1 MPVIQLSEE
10 QTESYA
16 STERNPFSRNCK
28 FISAIVSL
36 SKVSKTFTLGEEGG
50 GVMGSLGGRESG
62 RMKILESLRTTP
74 CFLRYFNDLSN

>member
-16 STERNPFSRNCK
+16 STERNPLSRNCE

-36 SKVSKTFTLGEEGG
+36 SKVSKTFTFLGWGG
-50 GVMGSLGGRESG
+50 GGDGEFGRSG
-62 RMKILESLRTTP
+62 NR
-74 CFLRYFNDLSN
+74 